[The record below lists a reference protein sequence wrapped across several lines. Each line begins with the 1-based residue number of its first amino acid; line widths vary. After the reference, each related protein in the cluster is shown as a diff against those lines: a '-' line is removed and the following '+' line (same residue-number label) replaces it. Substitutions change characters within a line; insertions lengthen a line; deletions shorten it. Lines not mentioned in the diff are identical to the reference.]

1 MKEALQQHYGF
12 ILEPELL
19 REIEIYGRLVKIEQN
34 QIVIDID
41 ERLSAM
47 PLLLNGAVKILREDE
62 HGDELVLYYIEK
74 GDTCAMTINCCV
86 GTHKSKIR
94 AIAETDTEL
103 VMVPIDK
110 IDHWL
115 AVYKSWRDFILKSYH
130 ARMMEL
136 LETVDTL
143 AFMNLDERLLK
154 YLRDKTKLVNDA
166 MLHIT
171 HQEIASDLHTSRV
184 VISRLLKR
192 LELEGKI
199 KMYRTNIKVLD
210 V

>member
-1 MKEALQQHYGF
+1 MKEALKLHYGF

-19 REIEIYGRLVKIEQN
+19 REIGIYGTFVKVEQN
-34 QIVIDID
+34 QIVIDIG
-41 ERLSAM
+41 ERITAI
-47 PLLLNGAVKILREDE
+47 PLLLNGAVKILREDVNGE
-62 HGDELVLYYIEK
+62 ELVLYYIEK

-103 VMVPIDK
+103 IMVPVDK
-110 IDHWL
+110 MDHWL
-115 AVYKSWRDFILKSYH
+115 TVYKSWRDFILVSYH

-154 YLRDKTKLVNDA
+154 YLRDKTKVVKED

-171 HQEIASDLHTSRV
+171 HQEIASDLNTSRV

-199 KMYRTNIKVLD
+199 KMYRTNVKVLD